1 MIKKITIELANYDN
15 YQTEG
20 LLFMNLDNNDEKQF
34 RERMIHNIQNLLK
47 DPRLLLTFR
56 LLAVFITVYLL
67 SSRPVLAIED
77 PDYKS
82 NKKFFKLY
90 FLKRNIQNILT
101 SNVTLPKI
109 LLYSLLLTSLIGGFS
124 LAKIAGPLI
133 NIELLNYIDRLQNS
147 IRGNY
152 EKIETLSER
161 NDVLTRLTKLTINR
175 LRNFIE
181 LFTEAAANKDTTVSD
196 FLLDND
202 IDPDYWKNL

>member
-1 MIKKITIELANYDN
+1 MIKKITIELANHDN

-67 SSRPVLAIED
+67 SSRPVLAVED